1 MLDRLDRLVAR
12 PELER
17 RIVAIILALGFVAR
31 IVWLFLDPA
40 TRLGPHRSEMW
51 HVAAT
56 FAQTGAIGGA
66 YTPDSG
72 PSSHVGPFNPIV
84 GGLVYRA
91 LGVGTPAAEVA
102 LAVIAGAIIAAL
114 FWVLYR
120 VAARLGVAPVPR
132 LAALVLLALVPLNFY
147 VEAVDFR
154 IREGGLAALLGAGL
168 LLWTLDLDRRG
179 PLTLRAVAGFGLAAG
194 FAFLINPGIALGA
207 YAGLG
212 LVALRHMRWQR
223 WLPAALLLA
232 AGFAIVNGPWIA
244 RNAIVY
250 DRFMPSRG
258 NFGLELDTAYHAAA
272 VHPADPRAVF
282 VARSQ
287 EIHPFFSAAAYAR
300 FKTFPNDATYFDT
313 LGVEAKQ
320 WIAAHPGESAG
331 ITLRHLREL
340 YFPPLWLFDQYGVGK
355 SNLLV
360 KLAIVWA
367 TTALALAA
375 IVVGLREAPR
385 RFVFVVLTMV
395 FPTLLYIIVQP
406 TLRYRYAFTELL
418 TFLAAG
424 LVWRLIG
431 GRRVVPVEGVA
442 R

>member
-1 MLDRLDRLVAR
+1 MLNRLDRLVAR
-12 PELER
+12 PEVER
-17 RIVAIILALGFVAR
+17 RLVAIILALGFVGR
-31 IVWLFLDPA
+31 IAWLFLDPA

-56 FAQTGAIGGA
+56 FAATGVLGDA
-66 YTPDSG
+66 YGPVSG
-72 PSSHVGPFNPIV
+72 PSSHVGPFNPIL

-91 LGVGTPAAEVA
+91 LGIGSPTAEIA
-102 LAVIAGAIIAAL
+102 LAVIAGAVITAL
-114 FWVLYR
+114 FWLLYR
-120 VAARLGVAPVPR
+120 IAARLGVAPVPR

-154 IREGGLAALLGAGL
+154 IREGGLAAMLGAAL
-168 LLWTLDLDRRG
+168 LLWTLTLDARG
-179 PLTLRAVAGFGLAAG
+179 PLTLRAVALFGLVAG

-212 LVALRHMRWQR
+212 LVALRHLRWQR
-223 WLPAALLLA
+223 WLPAAMLLVV
-232 AGFAIVNGPWIA
+232 GFAVVNGPWIA
-244 RNAIVY
+244 RNAEVY
-250 DRFMPSRG
+250 GRFMPSRG
-258 NFGLELDTAYHAAA
+258 NFGMELDTAYHDAA

-282 VARSQ
+282 IARSQ
-287 EIHPFFSAAAYAR
+287 EIHPFFSDAAFAR
-300 FKTFPNDATYFDT
+300 LMTFPNDATYFDT

-320 WIAAHPGESAG
+320 WIAAHPGAAAG

-355 SNLLV
+355 NNLLV

-375 IVVGLREAPR
+375 IVVGLREQPR

-431 GRRVVPVEGVA
+431 GRRAAADGAP